1 MEQSNFIKTL
11 KRECQDCNKCIRECP
26 VKAIRV
32 RDNCAQVVPE
42 LCILCGNCTLAC
54 PSNAK
59 QVCDDLP
66 SAKALISCRRAVV
79 ASLAPSFVAQFPGV
93 RPAQLIRALKK
104 LGFFAVSETALGA
117 QQVSASVL
125 ALMRGEANR

>member
-1 MEQSNFIKTL
+1 MEQSDFIKTR

-32 RDNCAQVVPE
+32 QDTCAQVVPE
-42 LCILCGNCTLAC
+42 LCILCGNCVLAC

-66 SAKALISCRRAVV
+66 SVQALLKSKRAVI
-79 ASLAPSFVAQFPGV
+79 ASLAPSYVAQFPGV
-93 RPAQLIRALKK
+93 RPRQLIHALRK
-104 LGFFAVSETALGA
+104 LGFFAVSETALGV
-117 QQVSASVL
+117 QQVSSSIL
-125 ALMRGEANR
+125 S